1 MSTITAFLILLTIG
15 LLVFYKLTNTALNHR
30 ANLRAGARLGP
41 GSFFLE
47 VKDQKTEGSQ
57 SPDEE

>member
-1 MSTITAFLILLTIG
+1 MSTITAFLILLMIG
-15 LLVFYKLTNTALNHR
+15 LLVFYKLTNTALNQR

-47 VKDQKTEGSQ
+47 VKDQKAEDLQ
-57 SPDEE
+57 SPEEE